1 MNSKWIDIKASDGGS
16 FKGYLS
22 LPPSGKGPGIVLIQE
37 IWGVNKHIR
46 AVADQYAMDG
56 YVVIAPDV
64 FWRMQPMLDLGYG
77 KEDSEKAFGFIK
89 QIDFRKATADMV
101 STVQALRALPECTGK
116 AGSVGFCMGGYLSY
130 MSAAYAG
137 VDAAVCYYGGG
148 IHNQLGEVPKIK
160 CPIMLHYAEKDHFIP
175 MEAVESVK
183 KAFAGSSNARIDVYP
198 GVDHGFNCWERP
210 SYDQTSAALA
220 HGRSLAFLATHL

>member
-116 AGSVGFCMGGYLSY
+116 VGSVGFCMGGYLSY

>member
-64 FWRMQPMLDLGYG
+64 FWRMQPMVDLGYG
-77 KEDSEKAFGFIK
+77 KEESEKAFGFIK

-116 AGSVGFCMGGYLSY
+116 VGSVGFCMGGYLSY